1 MVKSIPLLLRL
12 DHSDTC
18 RTACAPEVAAICR
31 ACQLV
36 PAGALVTSVNTAL
49 AQVQSVSR
57 EPDHS
62 IRFLFRSALLR
73 HSAAFICIACSGVI
87 SAVLG
92 YSCCCNRPPPNEAR
106 VGS

>member
-18 RTACAPEVAAICR
+18 RTACAPVVDAVCR

-49 AQVQSVSR
+49 AQVQSGSR
-57 EPDHS
+57 A
-62 IRFLFRSALLR
+62 RS
-73 HSAAFICIACSGVI
+73 
-87 SAVLG
+87 
-92 YSCCCNRPPPNEAR
+92 
-106 VGS
+106 